1 MRTHQ
6 QLIEEIAFR
15 KERGLPRI
23 ELTQEERVRAFGD
36 ESLINKD
43 PNARCKYLVE
53 RLLAGLPMSIADKKT
68 AKQYLKKIKQE
79 LTND

>member
-15 KERGLPRI
+15 KEHGLPRI
-23 ELTQEERVRAFGD
+23 ELTPEERARAFGD

-43 PNARCKYLVE
+43 PDARNKYLVE
-53 RLLAGLPMSIADKKT
+53 RLLTGLPLSIADKKV
-68 AKQYLKKIKQE
+68 AKQYLK
-79 LTND
+79 LLRG

>member
-15 KERGLPRI
+15 KEHGLPRI

-36 ESLINKD
+36 ETIANRD
-43 PNARCKYLVE
+43 PNARSKYLAE

-68 AKQYLKKIKQE
+68 AKQYLKQI
-79 LTND
+79 N

>member
-23 ELTQEERVRAFGD
+23 ELTQEERARAFGD
-36 ESLINKD
+36 EALINKD
-43 PNARCKYLVE
+43 PDARNKHLVE
-53 RLLAGLPMSIADKKT
+53 RLLTGLPLSVADQKA
-68 AKQYLKKIKQE
+68 AKQYLK
-79 LTND
+79 LLRG

>member
-23 ELTQEERVRAFGD
+23 ELTQEERARAFGD
-36 ESLINKD
+36 EALINKD
-43 PNARCKYLVE
+43 PDARNKHLVE
-53 RLLAGLPMSIADKKT
+53 RLLAGLPLSIADKKV
-68 AKQYLKKIKQE
+68 AKQYLKLLKG
-79 LTND
+79 